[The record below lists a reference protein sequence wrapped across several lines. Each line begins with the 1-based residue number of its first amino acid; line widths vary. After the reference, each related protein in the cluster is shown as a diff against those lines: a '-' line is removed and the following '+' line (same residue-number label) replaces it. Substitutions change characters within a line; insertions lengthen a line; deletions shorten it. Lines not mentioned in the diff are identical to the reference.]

1 MANNRKRK
9 EAERNR
15 LREKR
20 GESQNS
26 QSTTVPTA
34 DSQASCSNVKRRRLD
49 SSADSSVSVR
59 SNASTTSERK
69 RKYRENMTEDQKA
82 AVRAKDAE
90 RKRRSRASQSEAKK
104 AADRAMNEDQ
114 MRRSR
119 AEMPDNQV
127 AVDRER
133 DAERKRQHRAEMP
146 DNQVTVG
153 RERDAER
160 KRQHRAEMPED
171 QVTVGRERDAER
183 KRQIQSITPREST
196 EQYNLARKEQ
206 RHELAEMRESLL
218 TPPDSSTATRAQTN
232 EDGFRLPFFQS
243 TKGVCFCRTALNNAL
258 GGNVFSYQTL
268 GVQNIDHVNV
278 EMTEEAISAKL
289 ESMGLKCDTMNNVR
303 DLVSLSE
310 IATVGT
316 WILRNN
322 NTGGHYVVLKR
333 LHIDA
338 PLWLL
343 DSAKQEP
350 VVSPSYFY
358 DILENLRTE
367 EDLRNLFVLY
377 IRFPD
382 GYVPQCIQN
391 RSEITIRRMLTTNPS
406 KYYAAFALSLVLYF

>member
-1 MANNRKRK
+1 
-9 EAERNR
+9 
-15 LREKR
+15 
-20 GESQNS
+20 
-26 QSTTVPTA
+26 
-34 DSQASCSNVKRRRLD
+34 
-49 SSADSSVSVR
+49 
-59 SNASTTSERK
+59 
-69 RKYRENMTEDQKA
+69 
-82 AVRAKDAE
+82 
-90 RKRRSRASQSEAKK
+90 
-104 AADRAMNEDQ
+104 
-114 MRRSR
+114 
-119 AEMPDNQV
+119 
-127 AVDRER
+127 
-133 DAERKRQHRAEMP
+133 
-146 DNQVTVG
+146 
-153 RERDAER
+153 
-160 KRQHRAEMPED
+160 
-171 QVTVGRERDAER
+171 
-183 KRQIQSITPREST
+183 
-196 EQYNLARKEQ
+196 
-206 RHELAEMRESLL
+206 
-218 TPPDSSTATRAQTN
+218 
-232 EDGFRLPFFQS
+232 
-243 TKGVCFCRTALNNAL
+243 
-258 GGNVFSYQTL
+258 
-268 GVQNIDHVNV
+268 
-278 EMTEEAISAKL
+278 MTEEAISAKL